1 HWVFGIAIC
10 NIWLS
15 LDVLY
20 CTASIWSLVVI
31 AFDRF
36 TATAF
41 PIWYREQRKVR
52 RFGCY
57 SLFIWLL
64 SGLICLPHLVG
75 WNGKKFIN
83 PIEKFKNA
91 TCSTRKNYVLYSAT
105 GSFILPLVVMIVL
118 YSRIFVVLQRR
129 ARVLR
134 QNQKKRLS
142 IGRVAASQK
151 HQQQQQQQQHDEE
164 RPTVAINGE
173 DASTLLHGSTTKDE
187 CIATESV
194 CEEEETQLQ
203 QRQQHAKRKS
213 IVQQVFQ
220 SRSTSSSTGILKATI
235 ISTSSIFSG
244 RISESSAPLSECSS
258 SSGSSDGDGT
268 ASKIVEVVQELAIWL
283 GYANSGLNP
292 ILYTIFNKD
301 FRLAFKKLT
310 MCRS

>member
-83 PIEKFKNA
+83 PIEKFKKSLVRIDNSSDA
-91 TCSTRKNYVLYSAT
+91 VQCDLFNEKNYVLYSAT
-105 GSFILPLVVMIVL
+105 GSFILPLVVMI
-118 YSRIFVVLQRR
+118 
-129 ARVLR
+129 
-134 QNQKKRLS
+134 
-142 IGRVAASQK
+142 
-151 HQQQQQQQQHDEE
+151 
-164 RPTVAINGE
+164 
-173 DASTLLHGSTTKDE
+173 DE

-220 SRSTSSSTGILKATI
+220 SRRHQQQHGNPESHHHQHQQHIQRADQREQRATQRMLIIIVIFIVCWMPFTLMYLIRGLTSD
-235 ISTSSIFSG
+235 
-244 RISESSAPLSECSS
+244 
-258 SSGSSDGDGT
+258 SGSSDGDGT